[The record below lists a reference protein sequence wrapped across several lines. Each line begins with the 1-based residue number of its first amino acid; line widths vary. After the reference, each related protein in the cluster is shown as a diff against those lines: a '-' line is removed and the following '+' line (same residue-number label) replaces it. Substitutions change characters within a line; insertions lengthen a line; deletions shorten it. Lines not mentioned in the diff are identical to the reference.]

1 MQQLYLPLL
10 LCGLPPQQLNV
21 HSEKNKFIPH
31 NMRYWPTLVNK
42 VQTTYPLT
50 NICLDIISEGG
61 GSFTPKHQIKVTQ

>member
-1 MQQLYLPLL
+1 MQQLYLPLS
-10 LCGLPPQQLNV
+10 LCGLPPLQLNV

-31 NMRYWPTLVNK
+31 NMHYWPTLVNK

-61 GSFTPKHQIKVTQ
+61 GLFTPKHHIKVTQ